1 MATWKYEVEIG
12 TSHDYYMKDGYS
24 ITKTIRRTS
33 PANVSDIGLYSIGSS
48 CRISS
53 NQRMQVYANDVTL
66 TFGGYVWC
74 GPLPFNNN
82 TADRS
87 INVEGYDV
95 SSSLLSVGADGSS
108 SVTIVVGHPGGG
120 GNGCYLKNGLV
131 FTIEVEVKSKYDTS
145 SISCGS
151 PIDFGNSSSVSFSNS
166 QLGALNHKVTWKIN
180 DTYQYTM
187 TTATGASSATYQI
200 PTSWM
205 ASCPAATS
213 IECTVIAETLYN
225 SNSIGTASKVIA
237 LSVPSSVVPV
247 IGSFTSAIYNDTSKN
262 KLATSKGVYIQN
274 LCGARLTVSNATA
287 GTGSTVSSIE
297 FSSTSEDEGRQ
308 NWGNY
313 TISKFEHSGKMSFT
327 VIVKDRRGR
336 SASATVSINV
346 IAYNLPV
353 ISSYNAFRCTSSGV
367 GSEKGTYASIYCS
380 ANVSPVT
387 INGSAANTMKISGY
401 YYVYTTGTPNL
412 VTAISDMTSGK
423 VYIVGGG
430 NLSSSSTYYAR
441 FIVTDAMGGTATT
454 DTLISSAAYAIHVKN
469 GGTGVA
475 FGKTSEIQNAV
486 EINSGWNLFYKG
498 FQMPPIV
505 YSATNAPS
513 NPVTGLIWLKK
524 K

>member
-1 MATWKYEVEIG
+1 MATWTYEITVSG
-12 TSHDYYMKDGYS
+12 DHYMKDGS
-24 ITKTIRRTS
+24 AFSATIRRTS
-33 PANVSDIGLYSIGSS
+33 PASVSDIGLYSIDGSCTVKS
-48 CRISS
+48 NSRI
-53 NQRMQVYANDVTL
+53 QTYANDVCLSFGSYFWIGTL
-66 TFGGYVWC
+66 SK
-74 GPLPFNNN
+74 NQS
-82 TADRS
+82 DHS
-87 INVEGYDV
+87 IVEDGYDLD
-95 SSSLLSVGADGSS
+95 SSILNVGPGGAD
-108 SVTIVVGHPGGG
+108 VTISAEHPGGS
-120 GNGCYLKNGLV
+120 GNGCYLKHNLV
-131 FTIEVEVKSKYDTS
+131 FTISIGVNSKYSSS

-151 PIDFGNSSSVSFSNS
+151 PVDFGNTSFVSFSNP
-166 QLGALNHKVTWKIN
+166 QLGVLNHKITWKVN
-180 DTYQYTM
+180 DTYQYET
-187 TTATGASSATYQI
+187 TTATGASSAVYQI
-200 PTSWM
+200 PTSWL
-205 ASCPAATS
+205 ASCPNRTS
-213 IECTVIAETLYN
+213 IECTVTVQTLYHN
-225 SNSIGTASKVIA
+225 NSIGDPTSKVIA
-237 LSVPSSVVPV
+237 LSVPNSIVPS
-247 IGSFTSAIYNDTSKN
+247 IGGFTSEIYNDTSKE
-262 KLATSKGVYIQN
+262 KFATSKGVYIQN
-274 LCGARLTVSNATA
+274 LCGAKFTVSSVSA
-287 GTGSTVSSIE
+287 GTGSTISSIE
-297 FSSTSEDEGRQ
+297 FSSTSEDDGSQKWNE
-308 NWGNY
+308 Y
-313 TISKFEHSGKMSFT
+313 TIDKFGHSGKMNFT
-327 VIVKDRRGR
+327 VTVKDGRGR
-336 SASATVSINV
+336 AASATLTINV

-353 ISSYNAFRCTSSGV
+353 ISSYNAFRCTATGI

-401 YYVYTTGTPNL
+401 YYVYTTGTPSL

-513 NPVTGLIWLKK
+513 NPVAGLIWLKK